1 MIWAVKAMPD
11 KHAFLSPSSAERWY
25 HCPPSAWLCE
35 QFPDLGS
42 VFAAE
47 GTEAHS
53 LCEYLLGVALGRP
66 GLTDP
71 RPGLRY
77 YSEEMEEC
85 CQGYVAFVLETVE
98 KLRQKEAAEVSGDGS
113 AGSPCVYVEQRV
125 DLRKYIP
132 ESMGTSDCIV
142 IGRNEIVVIDYKYG
156 MHQVPAASLQLRIY
170 ALGACELFS
179 SLYDFS
185 SVRMVV
191 YQPRIGNVDECSM
204 SVQDLYAWAAGEL
217 KERAGCAFRG
227 EGEYAV
233 GEWCRNCRARRQC
246 RHLAEA
252 QLAPARFE
260 FKDPPLL
267 SDEEIS
273 EVLKQLDTLEAW
285 AKGVREYALSQALSG
300 HRIAGWKVVEGRSSR
315 KFTDSACAAARVE
328 TAGFDPYEKK
338 PLSMTAL
345 EKMLG
350 RKDFR
355 NLLGDLVVRQEGKP
369 LLVPVNDKR
378 PEFVPANVEFSVAE
392 DDCDSVEE

>member
-1 MIWAVKAMPD
+1 MTMPD

-25 HCPPSAWLCE
+25 NCPPSARLCE

-53 LCEYLLGVALGRP
+53 LCEYLLGTALGRP

-71 RPGLRY
+71 RQGLRY
-77 YSEEMEEC
+77 YTEEMEEC
-85 CQGYVAFVLETVE
+85 CRGYAAFVLDTVE
-98 KLRQKEAAEVSGDGS
+98 KLKQKEEK
-113 AGSPCVYVEQRV
+113 SPCVYVEQGV
-125 DLRKYIP
+125 DLRKFIP

-142 IGRNEIVVIDYKYG
+142 IGQNEIVVIDFKYG
-156 MHQVPAASLQLRIY
+156 MHRVPATSLQLRLY

-179 SLYDFS
+179 SLYDFTA
-185 SVRMVV
+185 VRMAV

-204 SVQDLYAWAAGEL
+204 PVQDLYAWAAGEL

-227 EGEYAV
+227 EGEYAA
-233 GEWCRNCRARRQC
+233 GEWCRNCRARRRC
-246 RHLAEA
+246 RHLAEE
-252 QLAPARFE
+252 QLSLARFE

-267 SDEEIS
+267 SDGEIS
-273 EVLKQLDTLEAW
+273 EVLKQLDTLETW
-285 AKGVREYALSQALSG
+285 AKGVREFALSQALSG
-300 HRIAGWKVVEGRSSR
+300 HRIAGWKVVEGRSVR
-315 KFTDSACAAARVE
+315 KFSDNASAAARVE
-328 TAGFDPYEKK
+328 AAGKDPYERK
-338 PLSMTAL
+338 PLSLAAL

-369 LLVPVNDKR
+369 LLVPEDDKR
-378 PEFVPANVEFSVAE
+378 PEFVPADVEFSMTE
-392 DDCDSVEE
+392 DDCESVEE